1 MKKISIITVCWN
13 SAKTIANA
21 IQSVVNQNYSNIEYI
36 IIDGGSTDD
45 TLDIIHQY
53 RSVVTKLHSGPD
65 KGIYDAMNKGLRI
78 ATGDY
83 VGILNSDDVYAD
95 YDILTKVVEKME
107 TEKTDSV
114 YGDLVYVAEHNP
126 QQITRYWK
134 AGNFNSN
141 NFRQGWMIP
150 HPTFFVR
157 REIYQKYGMFNPSFR
172 IAGDYELTLRFL
184 YRYRI
189 SASYLPEVLVVMRT
203 GGASNQSLHNRIK
216 ANVEDK
222 RAWLVNQI
230 PAPVHTRF
238 FKPIRKIPQLFRYP
252 KRVNFFPV

>member
-1 MKKISIITVCWN
+1 MKKVSIITVCWN

-21 IQSVVNQNYSNIEYI
+21 IQSVVNQNYPNIEYI
-36 IIDGGSTDD
+36 IIDGGSTDG
-45 TLDIIHQY
+45 TLEIINQY
-53 RSVVTKLHSGPD
+53 KSVVTK
-65 KGIYDAMNKGLRI
+65 
-78 ATGDY
+78 GDY

-107 TEKTDSV
+107 SEKTDSV
-114 YGDLVYVAEHNP
+114 YGDLVYVAENNP

-134 AGNFNSN
+134 AGNFNSE

-157 REIYQKYGMFNPSFR
+157 REVYQKHGIFNPSFK

-184 YRYRI
+184 YRYRV
-189 SASYLPEVLVVMRT
+189 SASYIPEVLVVMRT
-203 GGASNQSLHNRIK
+203 GGVSNQNLKNRIK
-216 ANVEDK
+216 ANMEDK

-238 FKPIRKIPQLFRYP
+238 FKPVRKIPQLFRYP
-252 KRVNFFPV
+252 QRVNFFPA